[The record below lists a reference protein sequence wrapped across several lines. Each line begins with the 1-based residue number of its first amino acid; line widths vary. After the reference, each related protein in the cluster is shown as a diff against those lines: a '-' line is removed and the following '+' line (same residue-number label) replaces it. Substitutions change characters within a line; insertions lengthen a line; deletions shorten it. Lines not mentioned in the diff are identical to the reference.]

1 MKDLLPD
8 VELGGAR
15 GGGAGTS
22 ASAAGA
28 GPGPAGAAGAPPG
41 AGAAAGPGPP
51 GMAAFYSAV
60 GALRG
65 ELRGL
70 EERLER
76 LAALHEAA
84 GVGASSLAQSKAAR
98 QELRDEV
105 GETGRAALAVK
116 KCLDRLLEESAAA
129 AEEEAGPGSA
139 QARIKQSVLLACQR
153 KLKAAMDEFN
163 ALRRALTDDM
173 RSVVARR
180 YEAVH
185 GEPPSA
191 EKLERLVRSGKSES
205 LFKKAILKQGQGAVD
220 DTVIEVNDRHRA
232 MLELE
237 RDLDDLGQVVLDF
250 GSLVGEQ
257 GALIES
263 IEHHVQRSANFVGKG
278 ADALQES
285 KGLHRA
291 LQKKRLILAG
301 IICGGA
307 AVVLIVVLL
316 VLNQVLPSFRIGG
329 GGGAGSH
336 PRSPRAQ
343 PRTGS
348 PSARPTPIPARRAN
362 MASKKNFTH

>member
-116 KCLDRLLEESAAA
+116 KCLDRLLEESAVAA
-129 AEEEAGPGSA
+129 EEAGPGSA

-316 VLNQVLPSFRIGG
+316 VLNQVLPSFRIGEG
-329 GGGAGSH
+329 GGRRQPPALAPGPA
-336 PRSPRAQ
+336 PDWVPVRAPDPNPSP
-343 PRTGS
+343 PG
-348 PSARPTPIPARRAN
+348 
-362 MASKKNFTH
+362 

>member
-1 MKDLLPD
+1 MKELYNLDDLSSRSLLDEGANQPARLA
-8 VELGGAR
+8 VLGCPVAHSLSPQLHQDALDEAGSGAR
-15 GGGAGTS
+15 YIRLEV
-22 ASAAGA
+22 
-28 GPGPAGAAGAPPG
+28 PPG
-41 AGAAAGPGPP
+41 RVSEA
-51 GMAAFYSAV
+51 
-60 GALRG
+60 
-65 ELRGL
+65 
-70 EERLER
+70 LER

-116 KCLDRLLEESAAA
+116 KCLDRLLESAAA
-129 AEEEAGPGSA
+129 AAEEAGPGSA

-191 EKLERLVRSGKSES
+191 ERLERLVRSGKSEV

-220 DTVIEVNDRHRA
+220 DTVMEVNDRHRA
-232 MLELE
+232 MIELE

-301 IICGGA
+301 IICGGS

-329 GGGAGSH
+329 GRRQPPALASDPGRDWVPVRA
-336 PRSPRAQ
+336 PDPAPSP
-343 PRTGS
+343 PG
-348 PSARPTPIPARRAN
+348 
-362 MASKKNFTH
+362 

>member
-1 MKDLLPD
+1 MTEGPR
-8 VELGGAR
+8 GA
-15 GGGAGTS
+15 
-22 ASAAGA
+22 
-28 GPGPAGAAGAPPG
+28 
-41 AGAAAGPGPP
+41 

-70 EERLER
+70 EARLER

-84 GVGASSLAQSKAAR
+84 GVGASSLAQSKVAR
-98 QELRDEV
+98 QELRNEV
-105 GETGRAALAVK
+105 GETSRAALAVK
-116 KCLDRLLEESAAA
+116 KCLDRLLEESGQAAVGQ
-129 AEEEAGPGSA
+129 EGSTSA

-153 KLKAAMDEFN
+153 KLKAAMDEFA

-191 EKLERLVRSGKSES
+191 ERLERLVRSGKSEA

-220 DTVIEVNDRHRA
+220 DTVLEVNDRHQA

-237 RDLDDLGQVVLDF
+237 KDLDDLGQVVLDF
-250 GSLVGEQ
+250 SALVGEQ

-263 IEHHVQRSANFVGKG
+263 IEHHVQRSAHFVGKG

-301 IICGGA
+301 VICGGA

-316 VLNQVLPSFRIGG
+316 VLNQVLPSFRVGG
-329 GGGAGSH
+329 GS
-336 PRSPRAQ
+336 R
-343 PRTGS
+343 
-348 PSARPTPIPARRAN
+348 RPPALTPGPIPG
-362 MASKKNFTH
+362 TPD